1 MNKNKPYKRYL
12 YIIPVMLL
20 IVIVAFG
27 LISKSADRLHDI
39 NLFIL
44 SISVLIAL
52 LYVVVIRM
60 HIRKRKII
68 Y

>member
-12 YIIPVMLL
+12 YIIPVVLL
-20 IVIVAFG
+20 ILVVALG
-27 LISKSADRLHDI
+27 LISKSADKLHDI

-60 HIRKRKII
+60 RIRKRENFK
-68 Y
+68 

>member
-60 HIRKRKII
+60 HIRKRKNFK
-68 Y
+68 